1 MPRKKRTT
9 YGTCKFTRTSPP
21 ELAPGTSALNIIVPF
36 EEALKLNLA
45 VHACVTELNSYN
57 RATTAGRTAAMN
69 LTIFLESQRIAVN
82 EDRLG

>member
-1 MPRKKRTT
+1 
-9 YGTCKFTRTSPP
+9 
-21 ELAPGTSALNIIVPF
+21 VPF